1 MSNKVHFFTANDL
14 DRIKG
19 FLKLATASRTER
31 YQYLLRLKE
40 ELVDAVVVAPEDI
53 PPDIVTMNSKVRFKD
68 LTTGKSM
75 TVTLV
80 LPEEAD
86 FDEKKISLL
95 APLGVALLG
104 CKAGEAVN
112 YEAPGGIVKIAIE
125 EILYQPEAAG
135 EFLL

>member
-1 MSNKVHFFTANDL
+1 MYNKVHYFTVNDL

-19 FLKLATASRTER
+19 FLELATASKAER

-40 ELVDAVVVAPEDI
+40 ELVNAVVLAPEDI
-53 PPDIVTMNSKVRFKD
+53 PPDIVTINSVVRFKD
-68 LTTGKSM
+68 LTTGDSM

-80 LPEEAD
+80 LPDEAD
-86 FDEKKISLL
+86 FNEKKISLL

-104 CKAGEAVN
+104 CKAGDMVK
-112 YEAPGGIVKIAIE
+112 YKAPGGIAKIAIE

-135 EFLL
+135 EFR